1 MVCCGRNKDDMEDVD
16 VVHDLEAGYKTS
28 EDAGLAQKA
37 AKWFLSWNRPIYNII
52 GALGLLV
59 VAVVVTTVLYRRH
72 RTSTNGTIE
81 PIPIARLSFEQRM
94 TDVEA
99 EFGRVKRKAIQL
111 RDELKGVL
119 TLESENKTMLNEEG
133 DKLDKLFGTL
143 NDTLEAMRTVTFKPP
158 TDERKGSRVNDDGK
172 EEE

>member
-28 EDAGLAQKA
+28 EDAGL
-37 AKWFLSWNRPIYNII
+37 
-52 GALGLLV
+52 
-59 VAVVVTTVLYRRH
+59 
-72 RTSTNGTIE
+72 E
-81 PIPIARLSFEQRM
+81 PIARLSFEQRM